1 MSRKQAIFILGMHRS
16 GTSTVSNFITSLGYD
31 LGRHPMAL
39 REDNPKGFWENTE
52 ITRVNDEI
60 LALHGLRW
68 DSLTLIRDLPIKS
81 ICNDKQITSKV
92 LQIVEEEFDAD
103 NICIK
108 DPRMCHLLP
117 LWKTVLNEANYE
129 THYVTVNRDPAAV
142 AKSLSKRDM
151 MSFERGLL
159 LWLLYSVSLARHI
172 AGSSTIAI
180 DYDELMKSPAGSL
193 EPLKPLN
200 PGEFEEQLSK
210 FVDEFLSDNLYHHSP
225 TETTNPLALY
235 ALTLKQTLGKG
246 EDTIKLT
253 NITRELDAL
262 VQVYSSREV
271 DDNSTSLYEEL
282 STTKAHAAQLE
293 VERQRYDE
301 YVLALSRQIDEQ
313 TEFSDSLKAELKT
326 LNQELTT
333 RSDYVSSLKTEI
345 KTLNK
350 ELETRADY
358 NDSLKTEIK
367 TLHKELITR
376 AEYVESLKNGK
387 QALGRNIE
395 VQDTYIKSMESSII
409 EMQTALKK
417 KDEHASSLIQ
427 SISGLTLDRDDLK
440 RAISEKISSSD
451 EYIQSLLSTLE
462 AKEVYLT
469 SIDAQLETAR
479 SVIKNLE
486 VVSQSKDSSIAKISA
501 ALLEEKKHIERLEG
515 STLVRV
521 SARIAGIS
529 RLTKTDE

>member
-31 LGRHPMAL
+31 LGRHPMAP

-68 DSLTLIRDLPIKS
+68 DSLTLTRDLPIKS
-81 ICNDKQITSKV
+81 ICNDKQIASKV
-92 LQIVEEEFDAD
+92 LQVVEKEFDAD

-108 DPRMCHLLP
+108 DPRMCYLLP

-129 THYVTVNRDPAAV
+129 TQYVTVNRDPAAV

-193 EPLKPLN
+193 EPLKLLN

-246 EDTIKLT
+246 EDTINLT

-262 VQVYSSREV
+262 VQVYSSKEV
-271 DDNSTSLYEEL
+271 DDNSTLLYEEL
-282 STTKAHAAQLE
+282 STSKAHAAQLE
-293 VERQRYDE
+293 LERQRYDD
-301 YVLALSRQIDEQ
+301 YVLDLSRQIDEQ
-313 TEFSDSLKAELKT
+313 TEFSDSLK
-326 LNQELTT
+326 
-333 RSDYVSSLKTEI
+333 TEI
-345 KTLNK
+345 QTLNK
-350 ELETRADY
+350 ELE
-358 NDSLKTEIK
+358 
-367 TLHKELITR
+367 TR
-376 AEYVESLKNGK
+376 AEYVESLKNGT
-387 QALGRNIE
+387 QALSRNIE

-417 KDEHASSLIQ
+417 KDEHASSLTQ
-427 SISGLTLDRDDLK
+427 SISGLTLDRDDLR

-462 AKEVYLT
+462 AKEAHLN
-469 SIDAQLETAR
+469 SQDAQLESAR
-479 SVIKNLE
+479 STITN
-486 VVSQSKDSSIAKISA
+486 ISA
-501 ALLEEKKHIERLEG
+501 ALIEEKKHIERLAG
-515 STLVRV
+515 SALVRV
-521 SARIAGIS
+521 SARIAGIN

>member
-31 LGRHPMAL
+31 LGRHPMAP

-68 DSLTLIRDLPIKS
+68 DSLTLTRDLPIKS
-81 ICNDKQITSKV
+81 ICNDKQIASKV
-92 LQIVEEEFDAD
+92 LQVVEKEFDAD

-108 DPRMCHLLP
+108 DPRMCYLLP

-129 THYVTVNRDPAAV
+129 TQYVTVNRDPAAV

-193 EPLKPLN
+193 EPLKLLN

-246 EDTIKLT
+246 EDTINLT

-262 VQVYSSREV
+262 VQVYSSKEV
-271 DDNSTSLYEEL
+271 DDNSTLLYEEL
-282 STTKAHAAQLE
+282 STSKAHAAQLE
-293 VERQRYDE
+293 LERQRYDD
-301 YVLALSRQIDEQ
+301 YVLDLSRQIDEQ
-313 TEFSDSLKAELKT
+313 TEFSDSLK
-326 LNQELTT
+326 
-333 RSDYVSSLKTEI
+333 TEI
-345 KTLNK
+345 QTLNK
-350 ELETRADY
+350 ELE
-358 NDSLKTEIK
+358 
-367 TLHKELITR
+367 TR
-376 AEYVESLKNGK
+376 AEYVESLKNGT
-387 QALGRNIE
+387 QALSRNIE

-417 KDEHASSLIQ
+417 KDEHASSLTQ
-427 SISGLTLDRDDLK
+427 S
-440 RAISEKISSSD
+440 ISEKISSSD

-462 AKEVYLT
+462 AKEAHLN
-469 SIDAQLETAR
+469 SQDAQLESAR
-479 SVIKNLE
+479 STITN
-486 VVSQSKDSSIAKISA
+486 ISA
-501 ALLEEKKHIERLEG
+501 ALIEEKKHIERLAG
-515 STLVRV
+515 SALVRV
-521 SARIAGIS
+521 SARIAGIN

>member
-31 LGRHPMAL
+31 LGRHPMAP

-68 DSLTLIRDLPIKS
+68 DSLTLTRDLPIKS
-81 ICNDKQITSKV
+81 ICNDKQIASKV
-92 LQIVEEEFDAD
+92 LQVVEKEFDAD

-108 DPRMCHLLP
+108 DPRMCYLLP

-129 THYVTVNRDPAAV
+129 TQYVTVNRDPAAV

-193 EPLKPLN
+193 EPLKLLN

-246 EDTIKLT
+246 EDTINLT

-262 VQVYSSREV
+262 VQVYSSKEV
-271 DDNSTSLYEEL
+271 DDNSTLLYEEL
-282 STTKAHAAQLE
+282 STSKAHAAQLE
-293 VERQRYDE
+293 LERQRYDD
-301 YVLALSRQIDEQ
+301 YVLDLSRQIDEQ
-313 TEFSDSLKAELKT
+313 TEFSDSLK
-326 LNQELTT
+326 
-333 RSDYVSSLKTEI
+333 TEI
-345 KTLNK
+345 QTLNK
-350 ELETRADY
+350 ELE
-358 NDSLKTEIK
+358 
-367 TLHKELITR
+367 TR
-376 AEYVESLKNGK
+376 AEYVESLKNGT
-387 QALGRNIE
+387 QALSRNIE

-417 KDEHASSLIQ
+417 KDEHASSLTQ
-427 SISGLTLDRDDLK
+427 S
-440 RAISEKISSSD
+440 ISEKISSSD

-462 AKEVYLT
+462 AKEAHLN
-469 SIDAQLETAR
+469 SQDAQLEAAR
-479 SVIKNLE
+479 STITN
-486 VVSQSKDSSIAKISA
+486 ISA
-501 ALLEEKKHIERLEG
+501 ALIEEKKHIERLAG
-515 STLVRV
+515 SALVRV
-521 SARIAGIS
+521 SARIAGIN

>member
-31 LGRHPMAL
+31 LGRHPMAP

-81 ICNDKQITSKV
+81 ICNDKQIASKV
-92 LQIVEEEFDAD
+92 LQVVEKEFDAD

-129 THYVTVNRDPAAV
+129 TQYVTVNRDPAAV

-193 EPLKPLN
+193 EPLKLLN

-246 EDTIKLT
+246 EDTINLT

-262 VQVYSSREV
+262 VQVYSSKEV
-271 DDNSTSLYEEL
+271 DDNSTLLYEEL
-282 STTKAHAAQLE
+282 STSKAHAAQLE
-293 VERQRYDE
+293 VERQRYDD
-301 YVLALSRQIDEQ
+301 YVLDLSRQIDEQ
-313 TEFSDSLKAELKT
+313 TEFSDSLKAELTK
-326 LNQELTT
+326 
-333 RSDYVSSLKTEI
+333 RSGYVASLKTEI
-345 KTLNK
+345 QTLNK
-350 ELETRADY
+350 ELE
-358 NDSLKTEIK
+358 
-367 TLHKELITR
+367 TR
-376 AEYVESLKNGK
+376 AEYVESLKNGT
-387 QALGRNIE
+387 QALSRNIE

-417 KDEHASSLIQ
+417 KDEHASSLTQ

-462 AKEVYLT
+462 AKEAHLN
-469 SIDAQLETAR
+469 SQDAQLEAAR
-479 SVIKNLE
+479 STITN
-486 VVSQSKDSSIAKISA
+486 ISA
-501 ALLEEKKHIERLEG
+501 ALIEEKKHIERLAG

-521 SARIAGIS
+521 SARIAGIN

>member
-1 MSRKQAIFILGMHRS
+1 MSGKQAIFILGMHRS

-31 LGRHPMAL
+31 LGHHPMAP

-68 DSLTLIRDLPIKS
+68 DSLTLTRDLPIKS
-81 ICNDKQITSKV
+81 ICNDKQIASKV
-92 LQIVEEEFDAD
+92 LQVVEKEFDAD

-108 DPRMCHLLP
+108 DPRMCYLLP

-129 THYVTVNRDPAAV
+129 TQYVTVNRDPAAV

-193 EPLKPLN
+193 EPLKLLN

-246 EDTIKLT
+246 EDTINLT

-262 VQVYSSREV
+262 VQVYSSKEV
-271 DDNSTSLYEEL
+271 DDNSTLLYEEL
-282 STTKAHAAQLE
+282 STSKAHAAQLE
-293 VERQRYDE
+293 LERQRYDD
-301 YVLALSRQIDEQ
+301 YVLDLSRQIDEQ
-313 TEFSDSLKAELKT
+313 TEFSDSLK
-326 LNQELTT
+326 
-333 RSDYVSSLKTEI
+333 TEI
-345 KTLNK
+345 QTLNK
-350 ELETRADY
+350 ELE
-358 NDSLKTEIK
+358 
-367 TLHKELITR
+367 TR
-376 AEYVESLKNGK
+376 AEYVESLKNGT
-387 QALGRNIE
+387 QALSRNIE

-417 KDEHASSLIQ
+417 KDEHASSLTQ
-427 SISGLTLDRDDLK
+427 S
-440 RAISEKISSSD
+440 ISEKISSSD

-462 AKEVYLT
+462 AKEAHLN
-469 SIDAQLETAR
+469 SQDAQLESAR
-479 SVIKNLE
+479 STITN
-486 VVSQSKDSSIAKISA
+486 ISA
-501 ALLEEKKHIERLEG
+501 ALIEEKKHIERLAG
-515 STLVRV
+515 SALVRV
-521 SARIAGIS
+521 SARIAGIN

>member
-31 LGRHPMAL
+31 LGRHPMAP

-68 DSLTLIRDLPIKS
+68 DSLTLTRDLPIKS
-81 ICNDKQITSKV
+81 ICNDKQIASKV
-92 LQIVEEEFDAD
+92 LQVVEKEFDAD

-108 DPRMCHLLP
+108 DPRMCYLLP

-129 THYVTVNRDPAAV
+129 TQYVTVNRDPAAV

-193 EPLKPLN
+193 EPLKLLN

-246 EDTIKLT
+246 EDTINLT

-262 VQVYSSREV
+262 VQVYSSKEV
-271 DDNSTSLYEEL
+271 DDNSTLLYEEL
-282 STTKAHAAQLE
+282 STSKAHAAQLE
-293 VERQRYDE
+293 LERQRYDD
-301 YVLALSRQIDEQ
+301 YVLDLSRQIDEQ
-313 TEFSDSLKAELKT
+313 TEFSDSLKAELTK
-326 LNQELTT
+326 
-333 RSDYVSSLKTEI
+333 RSGFVASLKTEI
-345 KTLNK
+345 QTLNK
-350 ELETRADY
+350 ELE
-358 NDSLKTEIK
+358 
-367 TLHKELITR
+367 TR
-376 AEYVESLKNGK
+376 AEYVESLKNGT
-387 QALGRNIE
+387 QALSRNIE

-417 KDEHASSLIQ
+417 KDEHASSLPH
-427 SISGLTLDRDDLK
+427 S
-440 RAISEKISSSD
+440 ISEKISSSD

-462 AKEVYLT
+462 AKEAHLN
-469 SIDAQLETAR
+469 SQDAQLESAR
-479 SVIKNLE
+479 STITN
-486 VVSQSKDSSIAKISA
+486 ISA
-501 ALLEEKKHIERLEG
+501 ALIEEKKHIERLAG

-521 SARIAGIS
+521 SARIAGIN

>member
-31 LGRHPMAL
+31 LGRHPMAP

-68 DSLTLIRDLPIKS
+68 DSLTLTRDLPIKS
-81 ICNDKQITSKV
+81 ICNDKQIASKV
-92 LQIVEEEFDAD
+92 LQVVEKEFDAD

-108 DPRMCHLLP
+108 DPRMCYLLP

-129 THYVTVNRDPAAV
+129 TQYVTVNRDPAAV

-180 DYDELMKSPAGSL
+180 DYDELMKSPADSL
-193 EPLKPLN
+193 EPLKLLN

-246 EDTIKLT
+246 EDTINLT

-262 VQVYSSREV
+262 VQVYSSKEV
-271 DDNSTSLYEEL
+271 DDNSTLLYEEL
-282 STTKAHAAQLE
+282 STSKAHAAQLE
-293 VERQRYDE
+293 LERQRYDD
-301 YVLALSRQIDEQ
+301 YVLDLSRQIDEQ
-313 TEFSDSLKAELKT
+313 TEFSDSLK
-326 LNQELTT
+326 
-333 RSDYVSSLKTEI
+333 TEI
-345 KTLNK
+345 QTLNK
-350 ELETRADY
+350 ELE
-358 NDSLKTEIK
+358 
-367 TLHKELITR
+367 TR
-376 AEYVESLKNGK
+376 AEYVESLKNGT
-387 QALGRNIE
+387 QALSRNIE

-417 KDEHASSLIQ
+417 KDEHASSLTQ
-427 SISGLTLDRDDLK
+427 S
-440 RAISEKISSSD
+440 ISEKISSSD

-462 AKEVYLT
+462 AKEAHLN
-469 SIDAQLETAR
+469 SQDAQLESAR
-479 SVIKNLE
+479 STITN
-486 VVSQSKDSSIAKISA
+486 ISA
-501 ALLEEKKHIERLEG
+501 ALIEEKKHIERLAG
-515 STLVRV
+515 SALVRV
-521 SARIAGIS
+521 SARIAGIN